1 MEPMVKDFNDY
12 LIYIGILNNDS
23 LSSYI
28 NIYNQKNNNNE
39 NNLINNDI
47 KFNYLIDALSEYLNN
62 LSKEN
67 SIEIANNIINRYREN
82 KKKITYS
89 TLKNLI
95 IKFELKY
102 KLKYLNKWIQFLNN
116 NNIENNNNNNFI
128 QTFGK
133 PQNMNN
139 IISDNKSPNTN
150 YYENVIKKSLEDSEA
165 NINNNY
171 NNMNKNYLNT
181 INNSNKYTN
190 SGYQMTKNSN
200 NNPHNNKNKDNLLSR
215 QKKFLEKA
223 EINKKNQIVELDK
236 ITNVLCPF
244 TPTIYTQNYKNK
256 SNIKKDPYTRL
267 YDDVQQRKINS
278 IRKQKEEI
286 NKIKQ
291 KSNFKASEINPNI
304 YTDESYESSIDKLYN
319 EYKIRKSKKNLLQK
333 EIDQERGLTFKP
345 NLNNYINTIE

>member
-1 MEPMVKDFNDY
+1 MEPMVKDFYDY

-23 LSSYI
+23 LSSYT

-39 NNLINNDI
+39 NNLINNDM
-47 KFNYLIDALSEYLNN
+47 KFNYLIDALSEFLNN
-62 LSKEN
+62 LSKES
-67 SIEIANNIINRYREN
+67 SIDIATNIINRYREN

-95 IKFELKY
+95 IKNELKY

-116 NNIENNNNNNFI
+116 NNFENNNNNNFV

-133 PQNMNN
+133 PQNLNN
-139 IISDNKSPNTN
+139 NNN
-150 YYENVIKKSLEDSEA
+150 NYENIIKKSLEESET

-171 NNMNKNYLNT
+171 NNLNQNYLNT
-181 INNSNKYTN
+181 DINNHQINYPN
-190 SGYQMTKNSN
+190 SGYQITKTSN
-200 NNPHNNKNKDNLLSR
+200 NNINRNKNKDNLLSR

-256 SNIKKDPYTRL
+256 SNMKKDAYTRL

-291 KSNFKASEINPNI
+291 KSNFKATEINPNI
-304 YTDESYESSIDKLYN
+304 YADESYESSIDKLYN

>member
-1 MEPMVKDFNDY
+1 MEPMVKDFYDY

-23 LSSYI
+23 LSSYT
-28 NIYNQKNNNNE
+28 NIYNQKNNNNNE

-47 KFNYLIDALSEYLNN
+47 KFNYLTDALSEFLNN

-67 SIEIANNIINRYREN
+67 SIEIATNIINRYREN

-116 NNIENNNNNNFI
+116 NNFENNNNNNNNFV

-133 PQNMNN
+133 PQNLNN
-139 IISDNKSPNTN
+139 NNN
-150 YYENVIKKSLEDSEA
+150 YENIIKKSLEESET

-171 NNMNKNYLNT
+171 NNLNQNYLNT
-181 INNSNKYTN
+181 DINSHNNYPN
-190 SGYQMTKNSN
+190 SGFQITKTSN
-200 NNPHNNKNKDNLLSR
+200 NNNINRNKNKDNLLSR

-304 YTDESYESSIDKLYN
+304 YADESYESSIDRLYN

>member
-1 MEPMVKDFNDY
+1 MEPMVKDFYDY
-12 LIYIGILNNDS
+12 LIYIGILDNDS

-39 NNLINNDI
+39 NNLINNDM
-47 KFNYLIDALSEYLNN
+47 KFNYLIDALSEFLNN

-67 SIEIANNIINRYREN
+67 SIDIATNIINRYREN

-95 IKFELKY
+95 IKNELKY

-116 NNIENNNNNNFI
+116 NNLENNNNNNFV

-133 PQNMNN
+133 PQNLNN
-139 IISDNKSPNTN
+139 NNN
-150 YYENVIKKSLEDSEA
+150 YENIIKKSLDESET

-171 NNMNKNYLNT
+171 NNLNQNYLNT
-181 INNSNKYTN
+181 DINNHQINYPN
-190 SGYQMTKNSN
+190 SGYQITKTSN
-200 NNPHNNKNKDNLLSR
+200 NNINRNKNKDNLLSR

-256 SNIKKDPYTRL
+256 SNMKKDAYTRL

-291 KSNFKASEINPNI
+291 KSNFKATEINPNI
-304 YTDESYESSIDKLYN
+304 YADESYESSIDKLYN

>member
-1 MEPMVKDFNDY
+1 MEPMVKDFYDY

-23 LSSYI
+23 LSSYT
-28 NIYNQKNNNNE
+28 NIYNQKNNNN
-39 NNLINNDI
+39 
-47 KFNYLIDALSEYLNN
+47 
-62 LSKEN
+62 
-67 SIEIANNIINRYREN
+67 
-82 KKKITYS
+82 
-89 TLKNLI
+89 
-95 IKFELKY
+95 
-102 KLKYLNKWIQFLNN
+102 
-116 NNIENNNNNNFI
+116 NNNFV

-133 PQNMNN
+133 PQNLNN
-139 IISDNKSPNTN
+139 NNN
-150 YYENVIKKSLEDSEA
+150 YENIIKKSLEESET

-171 NNMNKNYLNT
+171 NNLNQNYLNT
-181 INNSNKYTN
+181 DINSHNNYPN
-190 SGYQMTKNSN
+190 SGFQITKTSN
-200 NNPHNNKNKDNLLSR
+200 NNINRNNKNKDNLLSR

-291 KSNFKASEINPNI
+291 KSNFKATEINPNI
-304 YTDESYESSIDKLYN
+304 YADESYESSIDKLYN

>member
-1 MEPMVKDFNDY
+1 MEPMVKDFYDY

-23 LSSYI
+23 LSSYT
-28 NIYNQKNNNNE
+28 NIYNQKNNNNNE

-47 KFNYLIDALSEYLNN
+47 KFNYLTDALSEFLNN

-67 SIEIANNIINRYREN
+67 SIEIATNIINRYREN

-95 IKFELKY
+95 IKNELKY

-116 NNIENNNNNNFI
+116 NNLENNNNNNNFV

-133 PQNMNN
+133 PQNLNN
-139 IISDNKSPNTN
+139 NNN
-150 YYENVIKKSLEDSEA
+150 YENIIKKSLDESET

-171 NNMNKNYLNT
+171 NNLNQNYLNT
-181 INNSNKYTN
+181 DINNHQINYPN
-190 SGYQMTKNSN
+190 SGYQITKTSN
-200 NNPHNNKNKDNLLSR
+200 NNINRNKNKDNLLSR

-256 SNIKKDPYTRL
+256 SNMKKDAYTRL

-291 KSNFKASEINPNI
+291 KSNFKATEINPNI
-304 YTDESYESSIDKLYN
+304 YADESYESSIDKLYN

>member
-1 MEPMVKDFNDY
+1 MEPMVKDFYDY

-23 LSSYI
+23 LSSYT
-28 NIYNQKNNNNE
+28 NIYNQKNNNNNNE

-47 KFNYLIDALSEYLNN
+47 KFNYLTDALSEFLNN

-67 SIEIANNIINRYREN
+67 SIEIATNIINRYREN

-95 IKFELKY
+95 IKNELKY

-116 NNIENNNNNNFI
+116 NNLENNNNNFV

-133 PQNMNN
+133 PQNLNN
-139 IISDNKSPNTN
+139 NNN
-150 YYENVIKKSLEDSEA
+150 YENIIKKSLEESET

-171 NNMNKNYLNT
+171 NNLNQNYLNT
-181 INNSNKYTN
+181 DINSHNNYPN
-190 SGYQMTKNSN
+190 SGFQITKTSN
-200 NNPHNNKNKDNLLSR
+200 NNINRNNKNKDNLLSR

-256 SNIKKDPYTRL
+256 SNMKKDAYTRL

-291 KSNFKASEINPNI
+291 KSNFKATEINPNI
-304 YTDESYESSIDKLYN
+304 YADESYESSIDKLYN

>member
-1 MEPMVKDFNDY
+1 MEPMVKDFYDY
-12 LIYIGILNNDS
+12 LIYIGILDNDS

-39 NNLINNDI
+39 NNLINNDM
-47 KFNYLIDALSEYLNN
+47 KFNYLIDALSEFLNN

-67 SIEIANNIINRYREN
+67 SIDIATNIINRYREN

-95 IKFELKY
+95 IKNELKY

-116 NNIENNNNNNFI
+116 NNLENNNNNNFV

-133 PQNMNN
+133 PQNLNN
-139 IISDNKSPNTN
+139 NNN
-150 YYENVIKKSLEDSEA
+150 YENIIKKSLEESET

-171 NNMNKNYLNT
+171 NNLNQNYLNT
-181 INNSNKYTN
+181 DINNHQINYPN
-190 SGYQMTKNSN
+190 SGYQITKTSN
-200 NNPHNNKNKDNLLSR
+200 NNINRNKNKDNLLSR

-256 SNIKKDPYTRL
+256 SNMKKDAYTRL

-291 KSNFKASEINPNI
+291 KSNFKATEINPNI
-304 YTDESYESSIDKLYN
+304 YADESYESSIDKLYN

>member
-1 MEPMVKDFNDY
+1 MEPMVKDFYDY

-23 LSSYI
+23 LSSYT
-28 NIYNQKNNNNE
+28 NIYNQKNNNNNE

-47 KFNYLIDALSEYLNN
+47 KFNYLTDALSEFLNN

-67 SIEIANNIINRYREN
+67 SIEIATNIINRYREN

-116 NNIENNNNNNFI
+116 NNFENNNNNNNNFV

-133 PQNMNN
+133 PQNLNN
-139 IISDNKSPNTN
+139 NNN
-150 YYENVIKKSLEDSEA
+150 YENIIKKSLEESET

-171 NNMNKNYLNT
+171 NNLNQNYLNT
-181 INNSNKYTN
+181 DINSHNNYPN
-190 SGYQMTKNSN
+190 SGFQITKTSN
-200 NNPHNNKNKDNLLSR
+200 NNINRNKNKDNLLSR

-291 KSNFKASEINPNI
+291 KSNFKATEINPNI
-304 YTDESYESSIDKLYN
+304 YADESYESSIDKLYN

>member
-1 MEPMVKDFNDY
+1 MEPMVKDFYDY
-12 LIYIGILNNDS
+12 LIYIGILDNDS

-28 NIYNQKNNNNE
+28 NIYNQKNNNND
-39 NNLINNDI
+39 NNLINNDM
-47 KFNYLIDALSEYLNN
+47 KFNYLIDALSEFLNN

-67 SIEIANNIINRYREN
+67 SIDIATNIINRYREN

-95 IKFELKY
+95 IKNELKY

-116 NNIENNNNNNFI
+116 NNLENNNNNNNFV

-133 PQNMNN
+133 PQNLNN
-139 IISDNKSPNTN
+139 NNN
-150 YYENVIKKSLEDSEA
+150 YENIIKKSLDESET

-171 NNMNKNYLNT
+171 NNLNQNYLNT
-181 INNSNKYTN
+181 DINNHQINYPN
-190 SGYQMTKNSN
+190 SGYQITKTSN
-200 NNPHNNKNKDNLLSR
+200 NNINRNKNKDNLLSR

-256 SNIKKDPYTRL
+256 SNMKKDAYTRL

-291 KSNFKASEINPNI
+291 KSNFKATEINPNI
-304 YTDESYESSIDKLYN
+304 YADESYESSIDKLYN

>member
-1 MEPMVKDFNDY
+1 MEPMVKDFYDY

-23 LSSYI
+23 LSSYT
-28 NIYNQKNNNNE
+28 NIYNQKNNNNNNE

-47 KFNYLIDALSEYLNN
+47 KFNYLTDALSEFLNN

-67 SIEIANNIINRYREN
+67 SIEIATNIINRYREN

-116 NNIENNNNNNFI
+116 NNFENNNNNNNNFV

-133 PQNMNN
+133 PQNLNN
-139 IISDNKSPNTN
+139 NNN
-150 YYENVIKKSLEDSEA
+150 YENIIKKSLEESET

-171 NNMNKNYLNT
+171 NNLNQNYLNT
-181 INNSNKYTN
+181 DINSHNNYPN
-190 SGYQMTKNSN
+190 SGFQITKTSN
-200 NNPHNNKNKDNLLSR
+200 NNINRNKNKDNLLSR

-291 KSNFKASEINPNI
+291 KSNFKATEINPNI
-304 YTDESYESSIDKLYN
+304 YADESYESSIDKLYN

>member
-1 MEPMVKDFNDY
+1 MEPMVKDFYDY

-23 LSSYI
+23 LSSYT
-28 NIYNQKNNNNE
+28 NIYNQKNNNNNNE

-47 KFNYLIDALSEYLNN
+47 KFNYLTDALSEFLNN

-67 SIEIANNIINRYREN
+67 SIEIATNIINRYREN

-95 IKFELKY
+95 IKNELKY

-116 NNIENNNNNNFI
+116 NNLENNNNNNFV

-133 PQNMNN
+133 PQNLNN
-139 IISDNKSPNTN
+139 NNN
-150 YYENVIKKSLEDSEA
+150 YENIIKKSLEESET

-171 NNMNKNYLNT
+171 NNLNQNYLNT
-181 INNSNKYTN
+181 DINNHQINYPN
-190 SGYQMTKNSN
+190 SGYQITKTSN
-200 NNPHNNKNKDNLLSR
+200 NNINRNKNKDNLLSR

-256 SNIKKDPYTRL
+256 SNMKKDAYTRL

-291 KSNFKASEINPNI
+291 KSNFKATEINPNI
-304 YTDESYESSIDKLYN
+304 YADESYESSIDKLYN

>member
-1 MEPMVKDFNDY
+1 MEPMVKDFYDY

-23 LSSYI
+23 LSSYT
-28 NIYNQKNNNNE
+28 NIYNQKNNNNNE

-47 KFNYLIDALSEYLNN
+47 KFNYLTDALSEFLNN

-67 SIEIANNIINRYREN
+67 SIEIATNIINRYREN

-116 NNIENNNNNNFI
+116 NNFENNNNNNNNNFV

-133 PQNMNN
+133 PQNLNN
-139 IISDNKSPNTN
+139 NNN
-150 YYENVIKKSLEDSEA
+150 YENIIKKSLEESET

-171 NNMNKNYLNT
+171 NNLNQNYLNT
-181 INNSNKYTN
+181 DINSHNNYPN
-190 SGYQMTKNSN
+190 SGFQITKTSN
-200 NNPHNNKNKDNLLSR
+200 NNINRNKNKDNLLSR

-291 KSNFKASEINPNI
+291 KSNFKATEINPNI
-304 YTDESYESSIDKLYN
+304 YADESYESSIDKLYN

>member
-1 MEPMVKDFNDY
+1 MEPMVKDFYDY

-23 LSSYI
+23 LSSYT

-47 KFNYLIDALSEYLNN
+47 KFNYLTDALSEFLNN

-67 SIEIANNIINRYREN
+67 SIEIATNIINRYREN

-116 NNIENNNNNNFI
+116 NNFENNNNNNFV

-133 PQNMNN
+133 PQNLNN
-139 IISDNKSPNTN
+139 NNN
-150 YYENVIKKSLEDSEA
+150 YENIIKKSLEESET

-171 NNMNKNYLNT
+171 NNLNQNYLNT
-181 INNSNKYTN
+181 DINSHNNYPN
-190 SGYQMTKNSN
+190 SGFQITKTSN
-200 NNPHNNKNKDNLLSR
+200 NNINRNNKNKDNLLSR

-304 YTDESYESSIDKLYN
+304 YADESYESSIDKLYN

>member
-1 MEPMVKDFNDY
+1 MEPMVKDFYDY

-23 LSSYI
+23 LSSYT
-28 NIYNQKNNNNE
+28 NIYNQKNNNNNNE

-47 KFNYLIDALSEYLNN
+47 KFNYLTDALSEFLNN

-67 SIEIANNIINRYREN
+67 SIEIATNIINRYREN

-116 NNIENNNNNNFI
+116 NNFENNNNNNNNNFV

-133 PQNMNN
+133 PQNLNN
-139 IISDNKSPNTN
+139 NNN
-150 YYENVIKKSLEDSEA
+150 YENIIKKSLEESET

-171 NNMNKNYLNT
+171 NNLNQNYLNT
-181 INNSNKYTN
+181 DINSHNNYPN
-190 SGYQMTKNSN
+190 SGFQITKTSN
-200 NNPHNNKNKDNLLSR
+200 NNINRNKNKDNLLSR

-291 KSNFKASEINPNI
+291 KSNFKATEINPNI
-304 YTDESYESSIDKLYN
+304 YADESYESSIDKLYN

>member
-1 MEPMVKDFNDY
+1 MEPMVKDFYDY

-39 NNLINNDI
+39 NNLINNDM
-47 KFNYLIDALSEYLNN
+47 KFNYLIDALSEFLNN

-67 SIEIANNIINRYREN
+67 SIDIATNIINRYREN

-95 IKFELKY
+95 IKNELKY

-116 NNIENNNNNNFI
+116 NNLENNNNNNNNFV

-133 PQNMNN
+133 PQNLNN
-139 IISDNKSPNTN
+139 NNN
-150 YYENVIKKSLEDSEA
+150 YENIIKKSLEESET

-171 NNMNKNYLNT
+171 NNLNQNYLNT
-181 INNSNKYTN
+181 DINNHQINYPN
-190 SGYQMTKNSN
+190 SGYQITKTSN
-200 NNPHNNKNKDNLLSR
+200 NNINRNKNKDNLLSR

-256 SNIKKDPYTRL
+256 SNTKKDAYTRL

-291 KSNFKASEINPNI
+291 KSNFKATEINPNI
-304 YTDESYESSIDKLYN
+304 YADESYESSIDKLYN

>member
-1 MEPMVKDFNDY
+1 MEPMVKDFYDY

-39 NNLINNDI
+39 NNLINNDM
-47 KFNYLIDALSEYLNN
+47 KFNYLIDALSEFLNN

-67 SIEIANNIINRYREN
+67 SIDIATNIINRYREN

-116 NNIENNNNNNFI
+116 NNFENNNNNNNNFV

-133 PQNMNN
+133 PQNLNN
-139 IISDNKSPNTN
+139 NNN
-150 YYENVIKKSLEDSEA
+150 YENIIKKSLEESET

-171 NNMNKNYLNT
+171 NNLNQNYLNT
-181 INNSNKYTN
+181 DINNHQINYPN
-190 SGYQMTKNSN
+190 SGYQITKTSN
-200 NNPHNNKNKDNLLSR
+200 NNINRNKNKDNLLSR

-304 YTDESYESSIDKLYN
+304 YADESYESSIDKLYN

>member
-1 MEPMVKDFNDY
+1 MEPMVKDFYDY

-39 NNLINNDI
+39 NNLINNDM
-47 KFNYLIDALSEYLNN
+47 KFNYLIDALSEFLNN

-67 SIEIANNIINRYREN
+67 SIEIATNIINRYREN

-116 NNIENNNNNNFI
+116 NNFENNNNNNNNFV

-133 PQNMNN
+133 PQNLNN
-139 IISDNKSPNTN
+139 NNN
-150 YYENVIKKSLEDSEA
+150 YENIIKKSLEESET

-171 NNMNKNYLNT
+171 NNLNQNYLNT
-181 INNSNKYTN
+181 DINSHNKYPN
-190 SGYQMTKNSN
+190 SGFQITKTSN
-200 NNPHNNKNKDNLLSR
+200 NNINRNKNRDNLLSR

-256 SNIKKDPYTRL
+256 SNMKKDAYTRL

-291 KSNFKASEINPNI
+291 KSNFKATEINPNI
-304 YTDESYESSIDKLYN
+304 YADESYESSIDKLYN

>member
-1 MEPMVKDFNDY
+1 MEPMVKDFYDY

-23 LSSYI
+23 LSSYT
-28 NIYNQKNNNNE
+28 NIYNQKNNNNNNE

-47 KFNYLIDALSEYLNN
+47 KFNYLTDALSEFLNN

-67 SIEIANNIINRYREN
+67 SIEIATNIINRYREN

-116 NNIENNNNNNFI
+116 NNFENNNNNNFV

-133 PQNMNN
+133 PQNLNN
-139 IISDNKSPNTN
+139 NNN
-150 YYENVIKKSLEDSEA
+150 NYENIIKKSLEESET

-171 NNMNKNYLNT
+171 NNLNQNYLNT
-181 INNSNKYTN
+181 DINSHNNYPN
-190 SGYQMTKNSN
+190 SGFQITKTSN
-200 NNPHNNKNKDNLLSR
+200 NNINRNKNKDNLLSR

-291 KSNFKASEINPNI
+291 KSNFKATEINPNI
-304 YTDESYESSIDKLYN
+304 YADESYESSIDKLYN

>member
-1 MEPMVKDFNDY
+1 MEPMVKDFYDY
-12 LIYIGILNNDS
+12 LIYIGILDNDS

-39 NNLINNDI
+39 NNLINNDM
-47 KFNYLIDALSEYLNN
+47 KFNYLIDALSEFLNN

-67 SIEIANNIINRYREN
+67 SIDIATNIINRYREN

-95 IKFELKY
+95 IKNELKY

-116 NNIENNNNNNFI
+116 NNLENNNNNNNFV

-133 PQNMNN
+133 PQNLNN
-139 IISDNKSPNTN
+139 NNN
-150 YYENVIKKSLEDSEA
+150 YENIIKKSLEESET

-171 NNMNKNYLNT
+171 NNLNQNYLNT
-181 INNSNKYTN
+181 DINNHQINYPN
-190 SGYQMTKNSN
+190 SGYQITKTSN
-200 NNPHNNKNKDNLLSR
+200 NNINRNKNKDNLLSR

-256 SNIKKDPYTRL
+256 SNMKKDAYTRL

-291 KSNFKASEINPNI
+291 KSNFKATEINPNI
-304 YTDESYESSIDKLYN
+304 YADESYESSIDKLYN

>member
-39 NNLINNDI
+39 NNLINNDM
-47 KFNYLIDALSEYLNN
+47 KFNYLIDALSEFLNN
-62 LSKEN
+62 LSKES
-67 SIEIANNIINRYREN
+67 SIDIATNIINRYREN

-95 IKFELKY
+95 IKNELKY

-116 NNIENNNNNNFI
+116 NNLENNNNNNFV

-133 PQNMNN
+133 PQNLNN
-139 IISDNKSPNTN
+139 NNN
-150 YYENVIKKSLEDSEA
+150 YENIIKKSLEESET

-171 NNMNKNYLNT
+171 NNLNQNYLNT
-181 INNSNKYTN
+181 DINNHQINYPN
-190 SGYQMTKNSN
+190 SGYQITKTSN
-200 NNPHNNKNKDNLLSR
+200 NNINRNKNKDNLLSR

-256 SNIKKDPYTRL
+256 SNMKKDAYTRL

-291 KSNFKASEINPNI
+291 KSNFKATEINPNI
-304 YTDESYESSIDKLYN
+304 YADESYESSIDKLYN

>member
-1 MEPMVKDFNDY
+1 MEPMVKDFYDY

-39 NNLINNDI
+39 NNLINNDM
-47 KFNYLIDALSEYLNN
+47 KFNYLIDALSEFLNN
-62 LSKEN
+62 LSKES
-67 SIEIANNIINRYREN
+67 SIDIATNIINRYREN

-95 IKFELKY
+95 IKNELKY

-116 NNIENNNNNNFI
+116 NNLENNNNNNFV

-133 PQNMNN
+133 PQNLNN
-139 IISDNKSPNTN
+139 NNN
-150 YYENVIKKSLEDSEA
+150 YENIIKKSLEESET

-171 NNMNKNYLNT
+171 NNLNQNYLNT
-181 INNSNKYTN
+181 DINNHQINYPN
-190 SGYQMTKNSN
+190 SGYQITKTSN
-200 NNPHNNKNKDNLLSR
+200 NNINRNKNKDNLLSR

-256 SNIKKDPYTRL
+256 SNMKKDAYTRL

-291 KSNFKASEINPNI
+291 KSNFKATEINPNI
-304 YTDESYESSIDKLYN
+304 YADESYESSIDKLYN

>member
-1 MEPMVKDFNDY
+1 MEPMVKDFYDY

-39 NNLINNDI
+39 NNLINNDM
-47 KFNYLIDALSEYLNN
+47 KFNYLIDALSEFLNN
-62 LSKEN
+62 LSKES
-67 SIEIANNIINRYREN
+67 SIDIATNIINRYREN

-116 NNIENNNNNNFI
+116 NNLENNNNNNFV

-133 PQNMNN
+133 PQNLNN
-139 IISDNKSPNTN
+139 NNN
-150 YYENVIKKSLEDSEA
+150 YENIIKKSLEESET

-171 NNMNKNYLNT
+171 NNLNQNYLNT
-181 INNSNKYTN
+181 DINNHQINYPN
-190 SGYQMTKNSN
+190 SGYQITKTSN
-200 NNPHNNKNKDNLLSR
+200 NNINRNKNKDNLLSR

-256 SNIKKDPYTRL
+256 SNMKKDAYTRL

-291 KSNFKASEINPNI
+291 KSNFKATEINPNI
-304 YTDESYESSIDKLYN
+304 YADESYESSIDKLYN

>member
-1 MEPMVKDFNDY
+1 MEPMVKDFYDY

-23 LSSYI
+23 LSSYT
-28 NIYNQKNNNNE
+28 NIYNQKNNNNNE

-47 KFNYLIDALSEYLNN
+47 KFNYLTDALSEFLNN

-67 SIEIANNIINRYREN
+67 SIEIATNIINRYREN

-116 NNIENNNNNNFI
+116 NNFENNNNNNFV

-133 PQNMNN
+133 PQNLNN
-139 IISDNKSPNTN
+139 NNN
-150 YYENVIKKSLEDSEA
+150 YENIIKKSLEESET

-171 NNMNKNYLNT
+171 NNLNQNYLNT
-181 INNSNKYTN
+181 DINSHNNYPN
-190 SGYQMTKNSN
+190 SGFQITKTSN
-200 NNPHNNKNKDNLLSR
+200 NNINRNNKNKDNLLSR

-304 YTDESYESSIDKLYN
+304 YADESYESSIDKLYN

>member
-1 MEPMVKDFNDY
+1 MEPMVKDFYDY

-23 LSSYI
+23 LSSYT
-28 NIYNQKNNNNE
+28 NIYNQKNNNNNNE

-47 KFNYLIDALSEYLNN
+47 KFNYLTDALSEFLNN

-67 SIEIANNIINRYREN
+67 SIEIATNIINRYREN

-95 IKFELKY
+95 IKNELKY

-116 NNIENNNNNNFI
+116 NNLENNNNNNFV

-133 PQNMNN
+133 PQNLNN
-139 IISDNKSPNTN
+139 NNN
-150 YYENVIKKSLEDSEA
+150 YENIIKKSLEESET

-171 NNMNKNYLNT
+171 NNLNQNYLNT
-181 INNSNKYTN
+181 DINSHNNYPN
-190 SGYQMTKNSN
+190 SGFQITKTSN
-200 NNPHNNKNKDNLLSR
+200 NNINRNKNKDNLLSR

-291 KSNFKASEINPNI
+291 KSNFKATEINPNI
-304 YTDESYESSIDKLYN
+304 YADESYESSIDKLYN

>member
-116 NNIENNNNNNFI
+116 NNFENNNNNNNNFV

-133 PQNMNN
+133 PQNLNN
-139 IISDNKSPNTN
+139 NNN
-150 YYENVIKKSLEDSEA
+150 YENIIKKSLEESET

-171 NNMNKNYLNT
+171 NNLNQNYLNT
-181 INNSNKYTN
+181 DINSHNNYPN
-190 SGYQMTKNSN
+190 SGFQITKTSN
-200 NNPHNNKNKDNLLSR
+200 NNNINRNKNKDNLLSR

-291 KSNFKASEINPNI
+291 KSNFKATEINPNI
-304 YTDESYESSIDKLYN
+304 YADESYESSIDKLYN

>member
-1 MEPMVKDFNDY
+1 MEPMVKDFYDY

-28 NIYNQKNNNNE
+28 NIYNQKNNYNE
-39 NNLINNDI
+39 NNLINNDM
-47 KFNYLIDALSEYLNN
+47 KFNYLIDALSEFLNN

-67 SIEIANNIINRYREN
+67 SIDIATNIINRYREN

-95 IKFELKY
+95 IKNELKY

-116 NNIENNNNNNFI
+116 NNLENNNNNNNNFV

-133 PQNMNN
+133 PQNLNN
-139 IISDNKSPNTN
+139 NNN
-150 YYENVIKKSLEDSEA
+150 YENIIKKSLEESET

-171 NNMNKNYLNT
+171 NNLNQNYLNT
-181 INNSNKYTN
+181 DINSHNNYPN
-190 SGYQMTKNSN
+190 SGFQITKTSN
-200 NNPHNNKNKDNLLSR
+200 NNINRNKNKDNLLSR

-304 YTDESYESSIDKLYN
+304 YADESYESSIDKLYN

>member
-1 MEPMVKDFNDY
+1 MEPMVKDFYDY

-47 KFNYLIDALSEYLNN
+47 KFNYLTDALSEFLNN

-67 SIEIANNIINRYREN
+67 SIEIATNIINRYREN

-116 NNIENNNNNNFI
+116 TNLENNNNNNFV

-133 PQNMNN
+133 PQNLNN
-139 IISDNKSPNTN
+139 NNN
-150 YYENVIKKSLEDSEA
+150 YENIIKKSLEESET

-171 NNMNKNYLNT
+171 NNLNQNYLNT
-181 INNSNKYTN
+181 DINNHQINYPN
-190 SGYQMTKNSN
+190 SGYQITKTSN
-200 NNPHNNKNKDNLLSR
+200 NNINRNKNKDNLLSR

-256 SNIKKDPYTRL
+256 SNMKKDAYTRL

-291 KSNFKASEINPNI
+291 KSNFKATEINPNI
-304 YTDESYESSIDKLYN
+304 YADESYESSIDKLYN

>member
-1 MEPMVKDFNDY
+1 MEPMVKDFYDY

-39 NNLINNDI
+39 NNLINNDM
-47 KFNYLIDALSEYLNN
+47 KFNYLIDALSEFLNN
-62 LSKEN
+62 LSKES
-67 SIEIANNIINRYREN
+67 SIDIATNIINRYREN

-95 IKFELKY
+95 IKNELKY

-116 NNIENNNNNNFI
+116 NNLENNNNNNFV

-133 PQNMNN
+133 PQNLNN
-139 IISDNKSPNTN
+139 NNN
-150 YYENVIKKSLEDSEA
+150 YENIIKKSLEESET

-171 NNMNKNYLNT
+171 NNLNQNYLNT
-181 INNSNKYTN
+181 DINNHQINYPN
-190 SGYQMTKNSN
+190 SGYQITKTSN
-200 NNPHNNKNKDNLLSR
+200 NNINRNKNKDNLLSR

-291 KSNFKASEINPNI
+291 KSNFKATEINPNI
-304 YTDESYESSIDKLYN
+304 YADESYESSIDKLYN

>member
-1 MEPMVKDFNDY
+1 MEPMVKDFYDY

-23 LSSYI
+23 LSSYT
-28 NIYNQKNNNNE
+28 NIYNQKNNNNNE

-47 KFNYLIDALSEYLNN
+47 KFNYLTDALSEFLNN

-67 SIEIANNIINRYREN
+67 SIEIATNIINRYREN

-116 NNIENNNNNNFI
+116 NNFENNNNNNNNFV

-133 PQNMNN
+133 PQNLNN
-139 IISDNKSPNTN
+139 NNN
-150 YYENVIKKSLEDSEA
+150 YENIIKKSLEESET

-171 NNMNKNYLNT
+171 NNLNQNYLNT
-181 INNSNKYTN
+181 DINSHNNYPN
-190 SGYQMTKNSN
+190 SGFQITKTSN
-200 NNPHNNKNKDNLLSR
+200 NNINRNNKNKDNLLSR

-291 KSNFKASEINPNI
+291 KSNFKATEINPNI
-304 YTDESYESSIDKLYN
+304 YADESYESSIDKLYN

>member
-1 MEPMVKDFNDY
+1 MEPMVKDFYDY

-39 NNLINNDI
+39 NNLINNDM
-47 KFNYLIDALSEYLNN
+47 KFNYLIDALSEFLNN
-62 LSKEN
+62 LSKES
-67 SIEIANNIINRYREN
+67 SIDIATNIINRYREN

-116 NNIENNNNNNFI
+116 NNFENNNNNNFV

-133 PQNMNN
+133 PQNLNN
-139 IISDNKSPNTN
+139 NNN
-150 YYENVIKKSLEDSEA
+150 YENIIKKSLEESET

-171 NNMNKNYLNT
+171 NNLNQNYLNT
-181 INNSNKYTN
+181 DINNHQINYPN
-190 SGYQMTKNSN
+190 SGYQITKTSN
-200 NNPHNNKNKDNLLSR
+200 NNINRNKNKDNLLSR

-256 SNIKKDPYTRL
+256 SNMKKDAYTRL

-291 KSNFKASEINPNI
+291 KSNFKATEINPNI
-304 YTDESYESSIDKLYN
+304 YADESYESSIDKLYN

>member
-1 MEPMVKDFNDY
+1 MEPMVKDFYDY

-23 LSSYI
+23 LSSYT
-28 NIYNQKNNNNE
+28 NIYNQKNSNNNNE

-47 KFNYLIDALSEYLNN
+47 KFNYLTDALSEFLNN

-67 SIEIANNIINRYREN
+67 SIEIATNIINRYREN

-116 NNIENNNNNNFI
+116 NNFENNNNNNNNFV

-133 PQNMNN
+133 PQNLNN
-139 IISDNKSPNTN
+139 NNN
-150 YYENVIKKSLEDSEA
+150 YENIIKKSLEESET

-171 NNMNKNYLNT
+171 NNLNQNYLNT
-181 INNSNKYTN
+181 DINSHNNYPN
-190 SGYQMTKNSN
+190 SGFQITKTSN
-200 NNPHNNKNKDNLLSR
+200 NNINRNKNKDNLLSR

-291 KSNFKASEINPNI
+291 KSNFKATEINPNI
-304 YTDESYESSIDKLYN
+304 YADESYESSIDKLYN

>member
-1 MEPMVKDFNDY
+1 MEPMVKDFYDY

-23 LSSYI
+23 LSSYT
-28 NIYNQKNNNNE
+28 NIYNQKNNNNNNE

-47 KFNYLIDALSEYLNN
+47 KFNYLTDALSEFLNN

-67 SIEIANNIINRYREN
+67 SIEIATNIINRYREN

-95 IKFELKY
+95 IKNELKY

-116 NNIENNNNNNFI
+116 NNLENNNNNFV

-133 PQNMNN
+133 PQNLNN
-139 IISDNKSPNTN
+139 NNN
-150 YYENVIKKSLEDSEA
+150 YENIIKKSLEESET

-171 NNMNKNYLNT
+171 NNLNQNYLNT
-181 INNSNKYTN
+181 DINNHQINYPN
-190 SGYQMTKNSN
+190 SGYQITKTSN
-200 NNPHNNKNKDNLLSR
+200 NNINRNKNKDNLLSR

-256 SNIKKDPYTRL
+256 SNMKKDAYTRL

-291 KSNFKASEINPNI
+291 KSNFKATEINPNI
-304 YTDESYESSIDKLYN
+304 YADESYESSIDKLYN

>member
-1 MEPMVKDFNDY
+1 MEPMVKDFYDY

-23 LSSYI
+23 LSSYT

-47 KFNYLIDALSEYLNN
+47 KFNYLTDALSEFLNN

-67 SIEIANNIINRYREN
+67 SIEIATNIINRYREN

-116 NNIENNNNNNFI
+116 NNFENNNNNNNNFV

-133 PQNMNN
+133 PQNLNN
-139 IISDNKSPNTN
+139 NNN
-150 YYENVIKKSLEDSEA
+150 YENIIKKSLEESET

-171 NNMNKNYLNT
+171 NNLNQNYLNT
-181 INNSNKYTN
+181 DINSHNNYPN
-190 SGYQMTKNSN
+190 SGFQITKTSN
-200 NNPHNNKNKDNLLSR
+200 NNINRNKNKDNLLSR

-291 KSNFKASEINPNI
+291 KSNFKATEINPNI
-304 YTDESYESSIDKLYN
+304 YADESYESSIDKLYN

>member
-1 MEPMVKDFNDY
+1 MEPMVKDFYDY

-23 LSSYI
+23 LSSYT
-28 NIYNQKNNNNE
+28 NIYNQKKNNNNNE

-47 KFNYLIDALSEYLNN
+47 KFNYLTDALSEFLNN

-67 SIEIANNIINRYREN
+67 SIEIATNIINRYREN

-95 IKFELKY
+95 IKNELKY

-116 NNIENNNNNNFI
+116 NNFENNNNNNFV

-133 PQNMNN
+133 PQNLNN
-139 IISDNKSPNTN
+139 NNN
-150 YYENVIKKSLEDSEA
+150 NYENIIKKSLEESET

-171 NNMNKNYLNT
+171 NNLNQNYLNT
-181 INNSNKYTN
+181 DINSHNNYPN
-190 SGYQMTKNSN
+190 SGFQITKTSN
-200 NNPHNNKNKDNLLSR
+200 NNINRNKNKDNLLSR

-291 KSNFKASEINPNI
+291 KSNFKATEINPNI
-304 YTDESYESSIDKLYN
+304 YADESYESSIDKLYN

>member
-1 MEPMVKDFNDY
+1 MEPMVKDFYDY

-39 NNLINNDI
+39 NNLINNDM
-47 KFNYLIDALSEYLNN
+47 KFNYLIDALSEFLNN

-67 SIEIANNIINRYREN
+67 SIEIATNIINRYREN

-95 IKFELKY
+95 IKNELKY

-116 NNIENNNNNNFI
+116 NNFENNNNNNFV

-133 PQNMNN
+133 PQNLNN
-139 IISDNKSPNTN
+139 NNN
-150 YYENVIKKSLEDSEA
+150 NYENIIKKSLEESET

-171 NNMNKNYLNT
+171 NNLNQNYLNT
-181 INNSNKYTN
+181 DINNHQINYPN
-190 SGYQMTKNSN
+190 SGYQITKTSN
-200 NNPHNNKNKDNLLSR
+200 NNINRNKNKDNLLSR

-256 SNIKKDPYTRL
+256 SNMKKDAYTRL

-291 KSNFKASEINPNI
+291 KSNFKATEINPNI
-304 YTDESYESSIDKLYN
+304 YADESYESSIDKLYN